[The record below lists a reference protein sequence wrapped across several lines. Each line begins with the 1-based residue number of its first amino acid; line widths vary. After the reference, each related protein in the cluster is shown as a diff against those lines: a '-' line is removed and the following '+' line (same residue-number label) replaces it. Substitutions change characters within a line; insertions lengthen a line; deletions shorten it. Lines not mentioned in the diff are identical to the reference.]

1 MMILVSGRAASGKSA
16 YAEELILKYGKGRR
30 IYIATMEPLD
40 QESEKRIERHR
51 AMRRGKGF
59 QTIERYYD
67 LAGLTVPEDSAVLLE
82 CLGNLAA
89 NERYGP
95 QGAGE
100 DAFAALLDGVEH
112 LRRQCGLLVV
122 VANDIFSGG
131 RQYEGDTLGYLRMLA
146 LLHRRLAERA
156 DAVCEVVCGIP
167 CYYKGG
173 ERL

>member
-1 MMILVSGRAASGKSA
+1 MMILVIGGAASGKSA

-30 IYIATMEPLD
+30 IYIAAMEPLD
-40 QESEKRIERHR
+40 QESEKRIARHQM
-51 AMRRGKGF
+51 MRQGKGF
-59 QTIERYYD
+59 ETVERYYD
-67 LAGLTVPEDSAVLLE
+67 LAGLTVPEGSAVLLE

-95 QGAGE
+95 RGAGA
-100 DAFAALLDGVEH
+100 DAFAVLLDGMEH

-122 VANDIFSGG
+122 VSNDIFSGG
-131 RQYEGDTLGYLRMLA
+131 RQYEGDTLGYLRMMA
-146 LLHRRLAERA
+146 LLHRELAARA